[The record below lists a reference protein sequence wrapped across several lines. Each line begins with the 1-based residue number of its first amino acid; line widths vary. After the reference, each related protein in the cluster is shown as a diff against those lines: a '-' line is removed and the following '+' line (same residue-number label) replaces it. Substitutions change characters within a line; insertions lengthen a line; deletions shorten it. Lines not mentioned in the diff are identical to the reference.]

1 MWDTIAKIFS
11 GGVLSSVEKIALEA
25 INTDEEK
32 ASAKALWIKT
42 LDPNGLMRRDLSKR
56 VSGLYTVYVM
66 VTLFLIL
73 MESWGIGGIGT
84 DGLLYVSHAT
94 EKIKDLFT
102 PITSLFGIIVTASFG
117 VNMYNVKKGV

>member
-1 MWDTIAKIFS
+1 MWETITKIFS

-32 ASAKALWIKT
+32 ANAKALWIKT
-42 LDPNGLMRRDLSKR
+42 LDPNGLMRRDLSKQ
-56 VSGLYTVYVM
+56 VSTLYALYVV

-73 MESWGIGGIGT
+73 MESWGLGGV
-84 DGLLYVSHAT
+84 DQEGLLHVSHAT
-94 EKIKDLFT
+94 DKIADLFT

-117 VNMYNVKKGV
+117 VNMYNVKKGN